1 MRVRRAN
8 GSIRSGGLGWNGK
21 VIGGAIGMAAM
32 GPLGALLG
40 VLVGHQFDQA
50 SDEVPAP
57 GPESAARVQSL
68 FFPALFRVMGHVA
81 KSDGRVSEREIAAA
95 RAIMAG
101 LRLGPEQVQSAIVY
115 FGEGKEQGF
124 DLDAALA
131 ELAPLLRAFPQLA
144 QFFVEIQLQAALAG
158 NDLAPMPRVRL
169 QRAAQRLGLGMVD
182 FRQLETMMRWR
193 MNAARNEAGGY
204 GPGGYGPGGAGNAGR
219 AGNGP
224 SAGSAAAEAERM
236 RQAYLLLEVDE
247 KAGNEQVTRAWR
259 RQLSRHHPD
268 KLQSQ
273 GLPEAMME
281 RAKERTQQIQAAYEL
296 IRAARGMR

>member
-1 MRVRRAN
+1 
-8 GSIRSGGLGWNGK
+8 LGWNGK

-57 GPESAARVQSL
+57 GPESAARVQTL

-81 KSDGRVSEREIAAA
+81 KSDGRVSEREISAA

-101 LRLGPEQVQSAIVY
+101 LRLAPDQVQSAITY
-115 FGEGKEQGF
+115 FGEGKEPSF

-131 ELAPLLRAFPQLA
+131 ELSPLLRAFPQLA
-144 QFFVEIQLQAALAG
+144 QFFMEIQLQAALAG
-158 NDLAPMPRVRL
+158 NDLAPVPRARL
-169 QRAAQRLGLGMVD
+169 QRAAQRLGLGVVD

-193 MNAARNEAGGY
+193 MNAARNETGYAPGGQGQGQ
-204 GPGGYGPGGAGNAGR
+204 GPGGPGGGR

-236 RQAYLLLEVDE
+236 RQAYQLLEVDA

>member
-1 MRVRRAN
+1 
-8 GSIRSGGLGWNGK
+8 LGWNGK
-21 VIGGAIGMAAM
+21 VIGGAIGLAAM

-40 VLVGHQFDQA
+40 VLVGHQFDTAA
-50 SDEVPAP
+50 SEVPAP

-101 LRLGPEQVQSAIVY
+101 LRLAPEQVQSAIGY
-115 FGEGKEQGF
+115 YGEGKDAAF

-131 ELAPLLRAFPQLA
+131 ALAPLLRAFPQLA
-144 QFFVEIQLQAALAG
+144 QFFIEIQLQAALAG
-158 NDLAPMPRVRL
+158 NDLAPAPRARL

-193 MNAARNEAGGY
+193 MNAARNGPEGFGGNAGGY
-204 GPGGYGPGGAGNAGR
+204 GAGGHGAGSA
-219 AGNGP
+219 GP
-224 SAGSAAAEAERM
+224 SPGSAAAEAERL
-236 RQAYLLLEVDE
+236 RQAYLLLEADP
-247 KAGNEQVTRAWR
+247 KASNEQVTRAWR

-273 GLPEAMME
+273 GLPEAMLE

-296 IRAARGMR
+296 VRAVRGMR

>member
-1 MRVRRAN
+1 
-8 GSIRSGGLGWNGK
+8 
-21 VIGGAIGMAAM
+21 M

-40 VLVGHQFDQA
+40 VLVGHQFDTAA
-50 SDEVPAP
+50 SEVPAP

-101 LRLGPEQVQSAIVY
+101 LRLAPEQVQSAIGY
-115 FGEGKEQGF
+115 YGEGKDAAF

-131 ELAPLLRAFPQLA
+131 ALAPLLRAFPQLA
-144 QFFVEIQLQAALAG
+144 QFFIEIQLQAALAG
-158 NDLAPMPRVRL
+158 NDLAPAPRARL

-193 MNAARNEAGGY
+193 MNAARNGPEGFGGNAGGY
-204 GPGGYGPGGAGNAGR
+204 GAGGHGAGSA
-219 AGNGP
+219 GP
-224 SAGSAAAEAERM
+224 SPGSAAAEAERL
-236 RQAYLLLEVDE
+236 RQAYLLLEADP
-247 KAGNEQVTRAWR
+247 KASNEQVTRAWR

-273 GLPEAMME
+273 GLPEAMLE

-296 IRAARGMR
+296 VRAVRGMR

>member
-1 MRVRRAN
+1 
-8 GSIRSGGLGWNGK
+8 LGWNGK
-21 VIGGAIGMAAM
+21 VIGGAIGLAAM

-101 LRLGPEQVQSAIVY
+101 LRLGHEQVQSAIGY
-115 FGEGKEQGF
+115 YGEGKEPGF

-158 NDLAPMPRVRL
+158 NDLAPVPRVRL

-193 MNAARNEAGGY
+193 MNAARNEAGGF
-204 GPGGYGPGGAGNAGR
+204 GAGGYGPGSAGGQGSAGR
-219 AGNGP
+219 AGSGP
-224 SAGSAAAEAERM
+224 SAGSAAAEEERM
-236 RQAYLLLEVDE
+236 RQAYVLLEVDP
-247 KAGNEQVTRAWR
+247 KASNEQVTRAWR

-273 GLPEAMME
+273 GLPEAMLE

-296 IRAARGMR
+296 IRAVRGMR

>member
-1 MRVRRAN
+1 
-8 GSIRSGGLGWNGK
+8 LGWNGK
-21 VIGGAIGMAAM
+21 VIGGAIGLAAM

-40 VLVGHQFDQA
+40 VLVGHQFDTAA
-50 SDEVPAP
+50 SEVPAP

>member
-1 MRVRRAN
+1 
-8 GSIRSGGLGWNGK
+8 
-21 VIGGAIGMAAM
+21 
-32 GPLGALLG
+32 
-40 VLVGHQFDQA
+40 
-50 SDEVPAP
+50 
-57 GPESAARVQSL
+57 VQSL

-101 LRLGPEQVQSAIVY
+101 LRLAPEQVQSAIVY
-115 FGEGKEQGF
+115 YGEGKEPAF

-158 NDLAPMPRVRL
+158 NDLAPMPRARL
-169 QRAAQRLGLGMVD
+169 QRAAQRLGMGMVD

-193 MNAARNEAGGY
+193 MNAARNEAGDFGAGGFGAGGH
-204 GPGGYGPGGAGNAGR
+204 GPGGPGSSGR

-236 RQAYLLLEVDE
+236 RQAYLLLEVDP
-247 KAGNEQVTRAWR
+247 KASNEQVTRAWR

>member
-1 MRVRRAN
+1 M
-8 GSIRSGGLGWNGK
+8 GWNGK
-21 VIGGAIGMAAM
+21 VIGGAIGLAAM

-40 VLVGHQFDQA
+40 VLVGHQFDTAA
-50 SDEVPAP
+50 SEVPAP

>member
-1 MRVRRAN
+1 
-8 GSIRSGGLGWNGK
+8 
-21 VIGGAIGMAAM
+21 MAAM

-57 GPESAARVQSL
+57 GPESAARVQTL

-81 KSDGRVSEREIAAA
+81 KSDGRVSEREISAA

-101 LRLGPEQVQSAIVY
+101 LRLAPDQVQSAITF
-115 FGEGKEQGF
+115 FGEGKEPSF

-158 NDLAPMPRVRL
+158 NDLAPVPRARL
-169 QRAAQRLGLGMVD
+169 QHAAQRLGLGVVD

-193 MNAARNEAGGY
+193 MNAARNETGY
-204 GPGGYGPGGAGNAGR
+204 GPGGYGTGGPGGGR
-219 AGNGP
+219 AEGGP

-236 RQAYLLLEVDE
+236 RQAYQLLEVDA
-247 KAGNEQVTRAWR
+247 KASNEQVTRAWR

>member
-1 MRVRRAN
+1 
-8 GSIRSGGLGWNGK
+8 LGWNGK
-21 VIGGAIGMAAM
+21 VIGGAIGLAAM

-40 VLVGHQFDQA
+40 VLVGHQFDTAA
-50 SDEVPAP
+50 SEVPAP

-101 LRLGPEQVQSAIVY
+101 LRLAPEQVQSAIGY
-115 FGEGKEQGF
+115 YGEGKDAAF

-131 ELAPLLRAFPQLA
+131 ALAPLLRAFPQLA
-144 QFFVEIQLQAALAG
+144 QFFIEIQLQAARAG
-158 NDLAPMPRVRL
+158 NDLAPAPRARL

-193 MNAARNEAGGY
+193 MNAARNGPEGFGGSAGGY
-204 GPGGYGPGGAGNAGR
+204 GAGGHGAGSA
-219 AGNGP
+219 GP
-224 SAGSAAAEAERM
+224 SPGSAAAEAERL
-236 RQAYLLLEVDE
+236 RQAYLLLEADP
-247 KAGNEQVTRAWR
+247 KASNEQVTRAWR

-273 GLPEAMME
+273 GLPEAMLE

-296 IRAARGMR
+296 VRAVRGMR

>member
-1 MRVRRAN
+1 
-8 GSIRSGGLGWNGK
+8 LGWNGK

-40 VLVGHQFDQA
+40 VLVGHQFDTA

-101 LRLGPEQVQSAIVY
+101 LRLAPEQVQSAIVY
-115 FGEGKEQGF
+115 YGEGKEPAF

-158 NDLAPMPRVRL
+158 NDLAPMPRARL
-169 QRAAQRLGLGMVD
+169 QRAAQRLGMGMVD

-193 MNAARNEAGGY
+193 MNAARNEAGDFGAGGFGAGGH
-204 GPGGYGPGGAGNAGR
+204 GPGGPGSSGR

-236 RQAYLLLEVDE
+236 RQAYLLLEVDP
-247 KAGNEQVTRAWR
+247 KASNEQVTRAWR